1 MKSKTNISVV
11 SNTGVRRKSEVII
24 GDSGTYTSGDILD
37 ANATQELINSGGGG
51 GSSSAMP
58 IVYLEDE
65 EEPLNLEAG
74 KLYSVGF
81 DLSDK
86 EFILPDPSSSE
97 SAEHIIILGEISDK
111 WSAVQFSNEH
121 YPVVTQTHDGICLG
135 NVAGFYRIDCISVGN
150 NWLVTAVN
158 VLPVLS

>member
-24 GDSGTYTSGDILD
+24 GDSGTHTSGDILD
-37 ANATQELINSGGGG
+37 ANAVEQLVNSKSGG
-51 GSSSAMP
+51 SDMP

-74 KLYSVGF
+74 KLYSVTF
-81 DLSDK
+81 DLNGK
-86 EFILPDPSSSE
+86 EFILPDPQAPE
-97 SAEHIIILGEISDK
+97 FVEHIIILGEISNM
-111 WSAVQFSNEH
+111 WGTVSFSNEH
-121 YPVVTQTHDGICLG
+121 YPVIMQIKEGIYQG
-135 NVAGFYRIDCISVGN
+135 FIGGFYRIDCISVGN

-158 VLPVLS
+158 VIPALD